1 MGYYDDTERKDTLL
15 DPDAREIMV
24 RSGHPQKK
32 PSRWRAVMSSVIS
45 GVVGGAL
52 VLGVQPFLDDETST
66 QEPSYSIDSNTAEE
80 ENDSS
85 TVNTQP
91 ISQTSD
97 IADMV
102 ENLSPAIVGISNKQQ
117 QQGFGGG
124 TQDAEAGTGSGV
136 IFKKDGETAYIITN
150 NHVIEGASSI
160 EISYSD
166 GEKSKAELVGADP
179 LTDTAVLKIDSKFA
193 KTVADFGDSGQLR
206 AGERVVAIGN
216 PLGLD
221 FSRTVTEGII
231 SGTDRTIPISTS
243 EGSWELN
250 VIQTDAAINPG
261 NSGGP
266 LLNMS
271 GQVIGINSLKI
282 TQDGVEGL
290 GFAIPSNDLQP
301 IVDELL
307 EKGKVDR
314 PFLGVGLLDLSEV
327 PEQYRTNTLQL
338 PNEITEGVFV
348 QGVSPSSPAAEA
360 GMQEGDVIVAMN
372 ETKIKNSNELRK
384 FLYSQTSIGDKI
396 DVEFYR
402 QGEKVT
408 EKITLSQKEVVN
420 S

>member
-1 MGYYDDTERKDTLL
+1 MKMGYYDDTERKE
-15 DPDAREIMV
+15 AMEQESRETNRYV
-24 RSGHPQKK
+24 QPQKK
-32 PSRWRAVMSSVIS
+32 PSRMRGVLSSVIS

-52 VLGVQPFLDDETST
+52 VLGVQPYFEEETGSN
-66 QEPSYSIDSNTAEE
+66 QQSYSVDSNTAQ
-80 ENDSS
+80 ENS
-85 TVNTQP
+85 TNEVNTQP
-91 ISQTSD
+91 ISATND

-117 QQGFGGG
+117 QRSFGGG
-124 TQDAEAGTGSGV
+124 TQSAEAGTGSGV
-136 IFKKDGETAYIITN
+136 IFKKDGNTAYIITN

-160 EISYSD
+160 EITYSD
-166 GEKSKAELVGADP
+166 GEKSEAELVGADP
-179 LTDTAVLKIDSKFA
+179 LTDTAVLKIDSKYA
-193 KTVADFGDSGQLR
+193 KAVAQFGDSGKLR

-231 SGTDRTIPISTS
+231 SGTDRTVPIETS
-243 EGSWELN
+243 EGNWDLS

-282 TQDGVEGL
+282 TQDGVEGI

-314 PFLGVGLLDLSEV
+314 PFLGVGLIDLSQV
-327 PEQYRTNTLQL
+327 PEQYRTNTLKL
-338 PNEITEGVFV
+338 PNDVTEGVFV
-348 QGVSPSSPAAEA
+348 QGVSPGSPASEA
-360 GMQEGDVIVAMN
+360 GMKEGDVIVAMN
-372 ETKIKNSNELRK
+372 GTKIKSSGELRK
-384 FLYSQTSIGDKI
+384 FLYSQTAIGDEI

-408 EKITLSQKEVVN
+408 EKVKLSQKEVVN

>member
-1 MGYYDDTERKDTLL
+1 MGYYDDTERKE
-15 DPDAREIMV
+15 AMEQESRETF
-24 RSGHPQKK
+24 RAAQPEKK
-32 PSRWRAVMSSVIS
+32 PSRMRGVLSSVIS

-52 VLGVQPFLDDETST
+52 VLGVQPYFEEETGNN
-66 QEPSYSIDSNTAEE
+66 QPSYSVDSNTAQ
-80 ENDSS
+80 ENS
-85 TVNTQP
+85 TNEVNTQP
-91 ISQTSD
+91 ISATND

-117 QQGFGGG
+117 QRSFGGG
-124 TQDAEAGTGSGV
+124 TQSAEAGTGSGV
-136 IFKKDGETAYIITN
+136 IFKKDGNTAYIITN

-160 EISYSD
+160 EITYSD
-166 GEKSKAELVGADP
+166 GEKSEAELVGADP
-179 LTDTAVLKIDSKFA
+179 LTDTAVLKIDSKYA
-193 KTVADFGDSGQLR
+193 KAVAQFGDSGKLR

-231 SGTDRTIPISTS
+231 SGTDRTVPIETS
-243 EGSWELN
+243 EGNWDLS

-282 TQDGVEGL
+282 TQDGVEGI

-314 PFLGVGLLDLSEV
+314 PFLGVGLIDLSQV

-338 PNEITEGVFV
+338 PNDVTEGVFV
-348 QGVSPSSPAAEA
+348 QGVSPGSPASEA
-360 GMQEGDVIVAMN
+360 GMKEGDVIVAMN
-372 ETKIKNSNELRK
+372 GTKIKSSGELRK
-384 FLYSQTSIGDKI
+384 FLYSQTAIGDEI

-408 EKITLSQKEVVN
+408 EKVKLSQKEVVN

>member
-1 MGYYDDTERKDTLL
+1 MGYYDDTERKE
-15 DPDAREIMV
+15 AMEQESRETF
-24 RSGHPQKK
+24 RAAQPEKK
-32 PSRWRAVMSSVIS
+32 PSRMRGVLSSVIS

-52 VLGVQPFLDDETST
+52 VLGVQPYFEEETGSN
-66 QEPSYSIDSNTAEE
+66 QPSYSVDSNTAQ
-80 ENDSS
+80 ENS
-85 TVNTQP
+85 TNEVNTQP
-91 ISQTSD
+91 ISATND

-117 QQGFGGG
+117 QRSFGGG
-124 TQDAEAGTGSGV
+124 TQSDEAGTGSGV
-136 IFKKDGETAYIITN
+136 IFKKDGNTAYIITN

-160 EISYSD
+160 EITYSD
-166 GEKSKAELVGADP
+166 GEKSEAELVGADP
-179 LTDTAVLKIDSKFA
+179 LTDTAVLKIDSKYA
-193 KTVADFGDSGQLR
+193 KAVAQFGDSGKLR

-231 SGTDRTIPISTS
+231 SGTDRTVPIETS
-243 EGSWELN
+243 EGNWDLS

-266 LLNMS
+266 LLNMN

-282 TQDGVEGL
+282 TQDGVEGI

-314 PFLGVGLLDLSEV
+314 PFLGVGLIDLSQV
-327 PEQYRTNTLQL
+327 PEQYRTNTLKL
-338 PNEITEGVFV
+338 PNDVTEGVFV
-348 QGVSPSSPAAEA
+348 QGVSPGSPASEA
-360 GMQEGDVIVAMN
+360 GMKEGDVIVAMN
-372 ETKIKNSNELRK
+372 GTKIKSSGELRK
-384 FLYSQTSIGDKI
+384 FLYSQTAIGDEI

-408 EKITLSQKEVVN
+408 EKVKLSQKEVVN

>member
-1 MGYYDDTERKDTLL
+1 MKMGYYDDTERKE
-15 DPDAREIMV
+15 AMEQESRETF
-24 RSGHPQKK
+24 RAAQPEKK
-32 PSRWRAVMSSVIS
+32 PSRMRGVLSSVIS

-52 VLGVQPFLDDETST
+52 VLGVQPYFEEETGNN
-66 QEPSYSIDSNTAEE
+66 QPSYSVDSNTAQ
-80 ENDSS
+80 ENS
-85 TVNTQP
+85 TNEVNTQP
-91 ISQTSD
+91 ISATND

-117 QQGFGGG
+117 QRSFGGG
-124 TQDAEAGTGSGV
+124 TQSAEAGTGSGV
-136 IFKKDGETAYIITN
+136 IFKKDGNTAYIITN

-160 EISYSD
+160 EITYSD
-166 GEKSKAELVGADP
+166 GEKSEAELVGADP
-179 LTDTAVLKIDSKFA
+179 LTDTAVLKIDSKYA
-193 KTVADFGDSGQLR
+193 KAVAQFGDSGKLR

-231 SGTDRTIPISTS
+231 SGTDRTVPIETS
-243 EGSWELN
+243 EGNWDLS

-282 TQDGVEGL
+282 TQDGVEGI

-314 PFLGVGLLDLSEV
+314 PFLGVGLIDLSQV

-338 PNEITEGVFV
+338 PNDVTEGVFV
-348 QGVSPSSPAAEA
+348 QGVSPGSPASEA
-360 GMQEGDVIVAMN
+360 GMKEGDVIVAMN
-372 ETKIKNSNELRK
+372 GTKIKSSGELRK
-384 FLYSQTSIGDKI
+384 FLYSQTAIGDEI

-408 EKITLSQKEVVN
+408 EKVKLSQKEVVN

>member
-1 MGYYDDTERKDTLL
+1 MGYYDDTERKDTLV
-15 DPDAREIMV
+15 DRESREITV
-24 RSGHPQKK
+24 RSQPPKK
-32 PSRWRAVMSSVIS
+32 PSRWRGIMSSVIS

-52 VLGVQPFLDDETST
+52 VLGVQPFLDEETGSDEPT
-66 QEPSYSIDSNTAEE
+66 YSIDSNTTE
-80 ENDSS
+80 ENDANP
-85 TVNTQP
+85 VNTQP
-91 ISQTSD
+91 ISQASD

-102 ENLSPAIVGISNKQQ
+102 EKLTPAIVGISNKQQ
-117 QQGFGGG
+117 QQQGFGGG
-124 TQDAEAGTGSGV
+124 SQDSEAGTGSGV
-136 IFKKDGETAYIITN
+136 IFKKDGDTAYIITN

-166 GEKSKAELVGADP
+166 GEKSQAELVGADP
-179 LTDTAVLKIDSKFA
+179 LTDMAVLKIDSKYA
-193 KTVADFGDSGQLR
+193 KAVADFGDSGQLR

-243 EGSWELN
+243 EGNWELN
-250 VIQTDAAINPG
+250 VLQTDAAINPG

-266 LLNMS
+266 LLNMN

-282 TQDGVEGL
+282 TQDGIEGL

-301 IVDELL
+301 IVNELL

-314 PFLGVGLLDLSEV
+314 PFLGVGLLNLSEV

-338 PNEITEGVFV
+338 PNEVKEGVFV

-360 GMQEGDVIVAMN
+360 RMKEGDVIVSMN
-372 ETKIKNSNELRK
+372 GTEIKNSNELRK
-384 FLYSQTSIGDKI
+384 FLYSQTSIGDEI
-396 DVEFYR
+396 EVEFYR
-402 QGEKVT
+402 QGEKMT
-408 EKITLSQKEVVN
+408 EKVTLTQKEVVN

>member
-1 MGYYDDTERKDTLL
+1 MGYYDDTERKE
-15 DPDAREIMV
+15 AMEQESRETF
-24 RSGHPQKK
+24 RSAKPEKK
-32 PSRWRAVMSSVIS
+32 PSRMRGVLSSVIS

-52 VLGVQPFLDDETST
+52 VLGVQPYFEEETGSN
-66 QEPSYSIDSNTAEE
+66 QPSYSVDSNTAQ
-80 ENDSS
+80 ENS
-85 TVNTQP
+85 TNEVNTQP
-91 ISQTSD
+91 ISQTND

-117 QQGFGGG
+117 QRSFGGG
-124 TQDAEAGTGSGV
+124 TQSAEAGTGSGV
-136 IFKKDGETAYIITN
+136 IFKKDGNTAYIITN

-160 EISYSD
+160 EITYSD
-166 GEKSKAELVGADP
+166 GEKSEAELVGADP
-179 LTDTAVLKIDSKFA
+179 LTDTAVLKIDSKYA
-193 KTVADFGDSGQLR
+193 KAVAQFGDSGKLR

-231 SGTDRTIPISTS
+231 SGTDRTVPIETS
-243 EGSWELN
+243 EGNWDLS

-266 LLNMS
+266 LLNMN

-282 TQDGVEGL
+282 TQDGVEGI

-314 PFLGVGLLDLSEV
+314 PFLGVGLIDLSQV
-327 PEQYRTNTLQL
+327 PEQYRTNTLKL
-338 PNEITEGVFV
+338 PNDVTEGVFV
-348 QGVSPSSPAAEA
+348 QGVSPGSPASEA
-360 GMQEGDVIVAMN
+360 GMKEGDVIVAMN
-372 ETKIKNSNELRK
+372 GTKIKSSGELRK
-384 FLYSQTSIGDKI
+384 FLYSQTAIGDEI

-408 EKITLSQKEVVN
+408 EKVKLSQKEVVN

>member
-1 MGYYDDTERKDTLL
+1 MKMGYYDDTERKE
-15 DPDAREIMV
+15 AMEQESRETNRYV
-24 RSGHPQKK
+24 QPQKK
-32 PSRWRAVMSSVIS
+32 PSRMRGILSSVIS

-52 VLGVQPFLDDETST
+52 VLGVQPYFEEETGSN
-66 QEPSYSIDSNTAEE
+66 QPSYSVDSNTAQ
-80 ENDSS
+80 ENS
-85 TVNTQP
+85 TNEVNTQP
-91 ISQTSD
+91 LSSTNN

-117 QQGFGGG
+117 QRSFGGG
-124 TQDAEAGTGSGV
+124 TQSAEAGTGSGV
-136 IFKKDGETAYIITN
+136 IFKKDGNTAYIITN

-160 EISYSD
+160 EITYSD
-166 GEKSKAELVGADP
+166 GEKSEAELVGADP
-179 LTDTAVLKIDSKFA
+179 LTDTAVLKIDSKYA
-193 KTVADFGDSGQLR
+193 KAVAQFGDSGKLR

-231 SGTDRTIPISTS
+231 SGTDRTVPIETS
-243 EGSWELN
+243 EGNWDLS

-266 LLNMS
+266 LLNMN

-282 TQDGVEGL
+282 TQDGVEGI

-307 EKGKVDR
+307 AKGKVDR
-314 PFLGVGLLDLSEV
+314 PFLGVGLIDLSQV
-327 PEQYRTNTLQL
+327 PEQYRTNTLKL
-338 PNEITEGVFV
+338 PNDVTEGVFV
-348 QGVSPSSPAAEA
+348 QGVSPGSPASEA
-360 GMQEGDVIVAMN
+360 GMKEGDVIVAMN
-372 ETKIKNSNELRK
+372 GTKIKSSGELRK
-384 FLYSQTSIGDKI
+384 FLYSQTAIGDEI

-408 EKITLSQKEVVN
+408 EKVKLSQKEVVN

>member
-1 MGYYDDTERKDTLL
+1 MGYYDDTERKE
-15 DPDAREIMV
+15 AMEQESRETFRAAQPV
-24 RSGHPQKK
+24 KK
-32 PSRWRAVMSSVIS
+32 PSRMRGVLSSVIS

-52 VLGVQPFLDDETST
+52 VLGVQPYFEEETGSN
-66 QEPSYSIDSNTAEE
+66 QPSYSVDSNTVQ
-80 ENDSS
+80 ENS
-85 TVNTQP
+85 TNEVNTQP
-91 ISQTSD
+91 ISQTND

-117 QQGFGGG
+117 QRSFGGG
-124 TQDAEAGTGSGV
+124 TQSAEAGTGSGV
-136 IFKKDGETAYIITN
+136 IFKKDGNTAYIITN

-160 EISYSD
+160 EITYSD
-166 GEKSKAELVGADP
+166 GEKSEAELVGADP
-179 LTDTAVLKIDSKFA
+179 LTDTAVLKIDSKYA
-193 KTVADFGDSGQLR
+193 KAVAQFGDSGKLR

-231 SGTDRTIPISTS
+231 SGTDRTVPIETS
-243 EGSWELN
+243 EGNWDLS

-282 TQDGVEGL
+282 TQDGVEGI

-314 PFLGVGLLDLSEV
+314 PFLGVGLIDLSQV
-327 PEQYRTNTLQL
+327 PEQYRTNTLKL
-338 PNEITEGVFV
+338 PNDVTEGVFV
-348 QGVSPSSPAAEA
+348 QGVSPGSPASEA
-360 GMQEGDVIVAMN
+360 GMKEGDVIVAMN
-372 ETKIKNSNELRK
+372 GTKIKSSGELRK
-384 FLYSQTSIGDKI
+384 FLYSQTAIGDEI

-408 EKITLSQKEVVN
+408 EKVKLSQKEVVN